1 MQNYQQRVV
10 DEKSALDE
18 KIEKLKAFSTTKV
31 FADLLTAEQVRML
44 RQRAA
49 MQEYSDILGERVAA
63 F

>member
-18 KIEKLKAFSTTKV
+18 KIEKLKAFATTKV

-44 RQRAA
+44 RQRVA
-49 MQEYSDILGERVAA
+49 MQEYSDILSERIAA